1 MQFELKNDFLTACF
15 ETSGAELIS
24 LKDNAT
30 EKEYL
35 WCGDKKFW
43 GRHSPVLFPFVGR
56 VKDNTYRY
64 KGKEY
69 HISQHGFARDMEFVC
84 ITRSENEIW
93 FGLEANEETKE
104 KYPFDFRLEI
114 GYRLNGRSLKV
125 LWRVINPDKT
135 EKMYFSIGAH
145 PAFMCPVNDGEKQTD
160 YAIWMNKEHLISNA
174 IDVESGLRLS
184 DTTELTIP
192 ESGLLFTEH
201 FFDNGAYIIENS
213 QVQKVSLLTPERKPY
228 ITVAFD
234 APLVGIWSPE
244 KKNAPFVCIEPWYGR
259 CDADD
264 FDGTLEERKWGNE
277 LDPEE
282 IFEGFYEITCEA

>member
-24 LKDNAT
+24 LKDNAA

-192 ESGLLFTEH
+192 ENGLAFTEH

-244 KKNAPFVCIEPWYGR
+244 KKNAPFV
-259 CDADD
+259 
-264 FDGTLEERKWGNE
+264 
-277 LDPEE
+277 
-282 IFEGFYEITCEA
+282 

>member
-1 MQFELKNDFLTACF
+1 MADQKLLDTV
-15 ETSGAELIS
+15 
-24 LKDNAT
+24 
-30 EKEYL
+30 KEAL
-35 WCGDKKFW
+35 EMFRPQLQADG
-43 GRHSPVLFPFVGR
+43 G
-56 VKDNTYRY
+56 
-64 KGKEY
+64 
-69 HISQHGFARDMEFVC
+69 DMEFVC

-264 FDGTLEERKWGNE
+264 FDGTLEEREWGNE